1 MVEGE
6 DWEKEAQGGNGE
18 KKANWAHAQNFPG
31 GSRGK
36 EPTCQSTGDVKDTG
50 SVPGSGR
57 SPRGGNGNPLQ
68 YSCLKNPMD
77 REAYNP
83 KGHKELDMTDQPNIH
98 TYSCFTVLY

>member
-1 MVEGE
+1 MVALGFR
-6 DWEKEAQGGNGE
+6 DGTASKESAWNAG
-18 KKANWAHAQNFPG
+18 
-31 GSRGK
+31 
-36 EPTCQSTGDVKDTG
+36 DTG

-68 YSCLKNPMD
+68 YSCLKNPVD